1 MFLGDT
7 SSMSLEQPHSW
18 LSHKAAILRSR
29 LLASAETWKDNIYAT
44 WAAQPAK
51 SCCFLA
57 NLTISLIWGARTCG
71 LSSLS
76 LSRWFLC
83 LANNCVESQAK
94 DASCCRR
101 DCKVF
106 ILPAAISEFHRISL
120 IVFATTNHGPAP
132 LVVCSGWWW
141 AQRPSRRKDWLT
153 SHLKRIVLV
162 WPLFISK
169 TNLTDRNIRKN
180 MHKSSSNMHLSHII
194 RKMKHQLMPG

>member
-1 MFLGDT
+1 MRNMGSPACQELLFFGKFDHLPDLGST
-7 SSMSLEQPHSW
+7 NLW
-18 LSHKAAILRSR
+18 LIL
-29 LLASAETWKDNIYAT
+29 
-44 WAAQPAK
+44 
-51 SCCFLA
+51 
-57 NLTISLIWGARTCG
+57 
-71 LSSLS
+71 SLS